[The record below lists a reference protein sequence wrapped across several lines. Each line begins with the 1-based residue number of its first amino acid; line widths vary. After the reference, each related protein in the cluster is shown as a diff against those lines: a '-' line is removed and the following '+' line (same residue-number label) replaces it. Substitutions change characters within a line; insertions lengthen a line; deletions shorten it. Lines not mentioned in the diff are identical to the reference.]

1 MGLRSGGERRSRGK
15 RRSTKTKRIST
26 TWILRLALGLIAALI
41 VFAGTV
47 QIQRRVNVQR
57 LPPLPD
63 LSSQPKAVSEHLL
76 ARFDAARADPRS
88 DQAVGAL
95 CVAYHADMFHD
106 QADRCY
112 ALASALNPD
121 EWRWK
126 YYQALIHSE
135 RGEADVVAAAM
146 REVTGKIDFGP
157 AWWRL
162 GEAEFKEGR
171 YDLAEEAWRRALKA
185 PEPERAGS
193 APPSRSFG
201 EPRRSSPEDR
211 ASGGG
216 PPHPAGI
223 PLSAH
228 ASLGLARLALARGNA
243 DDARQILERVTT
255 TSPRFSSG
263 FRLLAESY
271 TLLSRQADADTALRR
286 ANRLPPYAPYADP
299 MVDALARESRN
310 GTFLLRQA
318 SEADLAD
325 SAEWSEY
332 LTRRA
337 LEFDPDNPDVVAK
350 LGRILRTLGRTGEAL
365 EVFQRYQQMVPG
377 DKLALA
383 QIGGCLTDL
392 GKFGEAE
399 SYLRRALGGLEDGLT
414 HYNLGLLLAQTNR
427 LDEAVA
433 EYKLAL
439 TFDPNDARTHNNL
452 AAVLARQGKLDQ
464 AARELTR
471 ALEIDP
477 DNANTHTN
485 LGLVYTQQGHRERAA
500 REFETALRINPDHPA
515 ARDALRALR

>member
-1 MGLRSGGERRSRGK
+1 
-15 RRSTKTKRIST
+15 
-26 TWILRLALGLIAALI
+26 
-41 VFAGTV
+41 
-47 QIQRRVNVQR
+47 
-57 LPPLPD
+57 
-63 LSSQPKAVSEHLL
+63 
-76 ARFDAARADPRS
+76 
-88 DQAVGAL
+88 
-95 CVAYHADMFHD
+95 MFHD

-146 REVTGKIDFGP
+146 RQVTGKTDFGP

-171 YDLAEEAWRRALKA
+171 YDRAEEAWRRALKA
-185 PEPERAGS
+185 SEPERD
-193 APPSRSFG
+193 RSGTPLG
-201 EPRRSSPEDR
+201 ERSGDSPV
-211 ASGGG
+211 
-216 PPHPAGI
+216 HPAGI

-271 TLLSRQADADTALRR
+271 TVLGRQSDADAALRR

-350 LGRILRTLGRTGEAL
+350 LGRILRTLGRTEEAL
-365 EVFQRYQQMVPG
+365 AVFQRYQQMVPG

-383 QIGGCLTDL
+383 QIQLNRS
-392 GKFGEAE
+392 KFGE
-399 SYLRRALGGLEDGLT
+399 L
-414 HYNLGLLLAQTNR
+414 H
-427 LDEAVA
+427 
-433 EYKLAL
+433 
-439 TFDPNDARTHNNL
+439 
-452 AAVLARQGKLDQ
+452 
-464 AARELTR
+464 AARSVVSR
-471 ALEIDP
+471 
-477 DNANTHTN
+477 
-485 LGLVYTQQGHRERAA
+485 
-500 REFETALRINPDHPA
+500 TA
-515 ARDALRALR
+515 

>member
-1 MGLRSGGERRSRGK
+1 MGLRNGGERRGRGK
-15 RRSTKTKRIST
+15 RRSTRSNGISK
-26 TWILRLALGLIAALI
+26 TWILRLALGVIAALI
-41 VFAGTV
+41 VYAGAA
-47 QIQRRVNVQR
+47 QIQRRLRLQR
-57 LPPLPD
+57 LPAVPD

-76 ARFDAARADPRS
+76 ARFDAARADPGS
-88 DQAVGAL
+88 DRIVGAL
-95 CVAYHADMFHD
+95 CVAYHADMFHN

-126 YYQALIHSE
+126 YYRALIHSE

-146 REVTGKIDFGP
+146 REVTGKTDFGP

-171 YDLAEEAWRRALKA
+171 YDRAEEAWRRALKA
-185 PEPERAGS
+185 PEPERA
-193 APPSRSFG
+193 PG
-201 EPRRSSPEDR
+201 ES
-211 ASGGG
+211 

-271 TLLSRQADADTALRR
+271 TVLGRRADADTALRR

-350 LGRILRTLGRTGEAL
+350 LGRILRTLGRTEEAL
-365 EVFQRYQQMVPG
+365 AVFQRYQQMVPG

-392 GKFGEAE
+392 GEFGQAE

-414 HYNLGLLLAQTNR
+414 HYNLGLLLAQTDR

-485 LGLVYTQQGHRERAA
+485 LGLVFAQQGHRERAA
-500 REFETALRINPDHPA
+500 REFEAALRINPDHST
-515 ARDALRALR
+515 AREGLRGLAR

>member
-1 MGLRSGGERRSRGK
+1 MGLRNGGERRSRGK
-15 RRSTKTKRIST
+15 RRSTKTKAIST
-26 TWILRLALGLIAALI
+26 TWILRLALGVVAALI
-41 VFAGTV
+41 VFAGAV
-47 QIQRRVNVQR
+47 QIQRRVNVRR

-63 LSSQPKAVSEHLL
+63 LSSQPKGVSEHLL

-106 QADRCY
+106 RADRCY

-146 REVTGKIDFGP
+146 RTVTGKTDFGP

-171 YDLAEEAWRRALKA
+171 YDRAEEAWQRALKA
-185 PEPERAGS
+185 PEPERTGS
-193 APPSRSFG
+193 PPPSRSFV
-201 EPRRSSPEDR
+201 E
-211 ASGGG
+211 
-216 PPHPAGI
+216 HPAGI

-271 TLLSRQADADTALRR
+271 TVLGRRSDADTALRR

-350 LGRILRTLGRTGEAL
+350 LGRILRTLGRTEEAL
-365 EVFQRYQQMVPG
+365 AVFQRYQQMVPG

-392 GKFGEAE
+392 GEFGEAE

-433 EYKLAL
+433 EYRLAL

-485 LGLVYTQQGHRERAA
+485 LGLVFAQQGHRERAA
-500 REFETALRINPDHPA
+500 REFEAALRLNPDHPA
-515 ARDALRALR
+515 AQQALRALR

>member
-1 MGLRSGGERRSRGK
+1 MGLRNGGERRSRGK
-15 RRSTKTKRIST
+15 RRSIRPKAIST
-26 TWILRLALGLIAALI
+26 TWILRLALGVVAALI
-41 VFAGTV
+41 VFAGAV

-76 ARFDAARADPRS
+76 ARFDAARADPSS

-135 RGEADVVAAAM
+135 RGEADVMARAM
-146 REVTGKIDFGP
+146 RQVTGKADFGP

-171 YDLAEEAWRRALKA
+171 YDRAEEAWRRALNA
-185 PEPERAGS
+185 PEPERTGS
-193 APPSRSFG
+193 A
-201 EPRRSSPEDR
+201 
-211 ASGGG
+211 

-228 ASLGLARLALARGNA
+228 ASLGLARVALARGNS
-243 DDARQILERVTT
+243 DDARQILERVTMA
-255 TSPRFSSG
+255 SPRFSSG

-452 AAVLARQGKLDQ
+452 AAVLARQGKLEQ

-485 LGLVYTQQGHRERAA
+485 LGLVYTQQGQRERAA
-500 REFETALRINPDHPA
+500 REFEAALRINPDHPA
-515 ARDALRALR
+515 AREALRGLAR

>member
-1 MGLRSGGERRSRGK
+1 MGLRNGGERRSRGK
-15 RRSTKTKRIST
+15 RRSIRSNGISK
-26 TWILRLALGLIAALI
+26 TWILRLALGVIAALI
-41 VFAGTV
+41 VYAGAA
-47 QIQRRVNVQR
+47 QIQRRLRLQR
-57 LPPLPD
+57 LPAVPD

-76 ARFDAARADPRS
+76 ARFDAARADPGS
-88 DQAVGAL
+88 DRIIGAL
-95 CVAYHADMFHD
+95 CVAYHADMFHG

-112 ALASALNPD
+112 ALASALNPN

-126 YYQALIHSE
+126 YYRALIHSE

-146 REVTGKIDFGP
+146 REVTGKTDFGP

-171 YDLAEEAWRRALKA
+171 YDRAEEAWRRALKA
-185 PEPERAGS
+185 PEPERA
-193 APPSRSFG
+193 PG
-201 EPRRSSPEDR
+201 ES
-211 ASGGG
+211 

-243 DDARQILERVTT
+243 DDARQILEQVTT

-271 TLLSRQADADTALRR
+271 TLLGRRADADTALRR

-350 LGRILRTLGRTGEAL
+350 LGRILRTLGRTEEAL
-365 EVFQRYQQMVPG
+365 GVFQRYQRMVPG

-392 GKFGEAE
+392 GEFGQAE

-427 LDEAVA
+427 LDEAIA

-464 AARELTR
+464 AARELAR

-485 LGLVYTQQGHRERAA
+485 LGLVFAQQGHRERAA
-500 REFETALRINPDHPA
+500 SEFEAALRINPDHPA
-515 ARDALRALR
+515 AQEALRALR

>member
-1 MGLRSGGERRSRGK
+1 MLFRS
-15 RRSTKTKRIST
+15 
-26 TWILRLALGLIAALI
+26 
-41 VFAGTV
+41 
-47 QIQRRVNVQR
+47 
-57 LPPLPD
+57 
-63 LSSQPKAVSEHLL
+63 
-76 ARFDAARADPRS
+76 
-88 DQAVGAL
+88 
-95 CVAYHADMFHD
+95 
-106 QADRCY
+106 
-112 ALASALNPD
+112 
-121 EWRWK
+121 
-126 YYQALIHSE
+126 
-135 RGEADVVAAAM
+135 
-146 REVTGKIDFGP
+146 
-157 AWWRL
+157 
-162 GEAEFKEGR
+162 
-171 YDLAEEAWRRALKA
+171 
-185 PEPERAGS
+185 
-193 APPSRSFG
+193 
-201 EPRRSSPEDR
+201 
-211 ASGGG
+211 
-216 PPHPAGI
+216 
-223 PLSAH
+223 
-228 ASLGLARLALARGNA
+228 
-243 DDARQILERVTT
+243 RQILERVTT

-271 TLLSRQADADTALRR
+271 TVLGRRSDADTALRR

-325 SAEWSEY
+325 SAEWSEH

-350 LGRILRTLGRTGEAL
+350 LGRILRTLGRTEEAL
-365 EVFQRYQQMVPG
+365 AVFQRYQQMVPG

-392 GKFGEAE
+392 GEFGEAE

-433 EYKLAL
+433 EYRLAL

-485 LGLVYTQQGHRERAA
+485 LGLVFAQQGPRERAA
-500 REFETALRINPDHPA
+500 REFEAALRLNPDHPA
-515 ARDALRALR
+515 AQEALRGLAR

>member
-1 MGLRSGGERRSRGK
+1 MGLRNGGERRSRGK
-15 RRSTKTKRIST
+15 RRSTKPKGIST
-26 TWILRLALGLIAALI
+26 TWILRLALGVIAALI
-41 VFAGTV
+41 VFAGAV

-126 YYQALIHSE
+126 YYRALIHSE

-146 REVTGKIDFGP
+146 RDVTGKADFGP

-171 YDLAEEAWRRALKA
+171 YDRAEEAWRLALKA
-185 PEPERAGS
+185 PEPERTWS
-193 APPSRSFG
+193 ATPSGERSG
-201 EPRRSSPEDR
+201 DSPV
-211 ASGGG
+211 
-216 PPHPAGI
+216 HPAGI

-271 TLLSRQADADTALRR
+271 TVLGRQSDANTALRR

-500 REFETALRINPDHPA
+500 REFEAALRINPDHPA
-515 ARDALRALR
+515 AQEALRALR

>member
-1 MGLRSGGERRSRGK
+1 MGLRNGGERRGRRK
-15 RRSTKTKRIST
+15 RQSARPKGIST
-26 TWILRLALGLIAALI
+26 AWILRLALGVLAALI

-47 QIQRRVNVQR
+47 QIQRRLSVQR

-63 LSSQPKAVSEHLL
+63 LSSQPKAVAEHLVGKFDS
-76 ARFDAARADPRS
+76 ARTDPKNDR
-88 DQAVGAL
+88 AVGAL
-95 CVAYHADMFHD
+95 CVAYHADMFHEK
-106 QADRCY
+106 ADGCY
-112 ALASALNPD
+112 ALASALNPH

-135 RGEADVVAAAM
+135 RGEADVVATAM
-146 REVTGKIDFGP
+146 RQVTAVVDFGP

-171 YDLAEEAWRRALKA
+171 YDRAEEAWQRALKA
-185 PEPERAGS
+185 AEPERTGS
-193 APPSRSFG
+193 ATASAGRSN
-201 EPRRSSPEDR
+201 ES
-211 ASGGG
+211 

-228 ASLGLARLALARGNA
+228 ASLGLARLALARGHA
-243 DDARQILERVTT
+243 DGARQILEQVTA

-271 TLLSRQADADTALRR
+271 TLLSRKADAETALRR

-350 LGRILRTLGRTGEAL
+350 LGRILRTLGRTEEAL

-392 GKFGEAE
+392 GEFGEAE

-427 LDEAVA
+427 LNEAIA

-464 AARELTR
+464 AARALIR
-471 ALEIDP
+471 ALEIEP

-485 LGLVYTQQGHRERAA
+485 LGLVFAQQGQRERAA
-500 REFETALRINPDHPA
+500 HEFEAALRLNPEHLA
-515 ARDALRALR
+515 AQEALRAMAR